1 MAADSIRIF
10 DLHCDTLDS
19 LSMHDVEPFS
29 RSASNVR
36 EGDDLAHNSLQLSL
50 ERMAQAGS
58 WCQCFAVWVPDDLSK
73 TGLKPHEFYRKV
85 ASYFREQLEEHKPE
99 VCQVLD
105 GRKVKDAF
113 SDGRVAAMLTV
124 ENASPLEYGLSI
136 LDEMR
141 SDGVKMITLTWNG
154 QNCIGS
160 GNDTREGLSPFG
172 IKALKRMEELHI
184 VADVSHLNDAGFR
197 DVLSHATRPF
207 VATHSNSRSVC
218 AHPRNLTDYEFEA
231 IRDRGGLVGINY
243 CRSFIAD
250 RFNQGSGKDSGQP
263 EVTFDE
269 MSYHIDHFLELGG
282 EHIIALGSDFDG
294 STTPSWLSGAQDMPA
309 FHALVARRFG
319 EDIAEAMFFQNAAS
333 FFARNEED

>member
-1 MAADSIRIF
+1 MAAASIRIF

-19 LSMHDVEPFS
+19 LSMYDVEPFS

-85 ASYFREQLEEHKPE
+85 ASYFREQLEEHRPE

-105 GRKVKDAF
+105 GRKVEDAF

-124 ENASPLEYGLSI
+124 ENASPLENGLSI

-160 GNDTREGLSPFG
+160 GNDAREGLSSFG

-184 VADVSHLNDAGFR
+184 VADV
-197 DVLSHATRPF
+197 
-207 VATHSNSRSVC
+207 
-218 AHPRNLTDYEFEA
+218 
-231 IRDRGGLVGINY
+231 
-243 CRSFIAD
+243 
-250 RFNQGSGKDSGQP
+250 
-263 EVTFDE
+263 
-269 MSYHIDHFLELGG
+269 
-282 EHIIALGSDFDG
+282 
-294 STTPSWLSGAQDMPA
+294 
-309 FHALVARRFG
+309 
-319 EDIAEAMFFQNAAS
+319 
-333 FFARNEED
+333 